1 MVKWTFPEK
10 SIKSMDAEIKTKLAT
25 EVKISII
32 PMKLSGNRIEHYVR
46 ISRDNVTYETRR
58 YIEAH
63 YNRALYERDML
74 NYVINGGPKPDLMD
88 DQYADLPAQENPQRL
103 S

>member
-1 MVKWTFPEK
+1 MTKWALPE
-10 SIKSMDAEIKTKLAT
+10 AVT
-25 EVKISII
+25 ISIL
-32 PMKLSGNRIEHYVR
+32 PMKLSGDRTEHYVR
-46 ISRDNVTYETRR
+46 ITRGNVTYETNR

-74 NYVINGGPKPDLMD
+74 NYVINGGAKPDLMD
-88 DQYADLPAQENPQRL
+88 DQYADLPVSENPQRL

>member
-1 MVKWTFPEK
+1 MAKWNLPKEK
-10 SIKSMDAEIKTKLAT
+10 EEVTVSI
-25 EVKISII
+25 V
-32 PMKLSGNRIEHYVR
+32 PMKLSGDRTEHCVR
-46 ISRDNVTYETRR
+46 IARGNVTYETNR

-74 NYVINGGPKPDLMD
+74 NYVINGGPKPNLMEEK
-88 DQYADLPAQENPQRL
+88 YADLPAQENPQRL